1 MVVRNSNM
9 SLKVTNVA
17 ETINQIVSY
26 IENAGGYMVDSTL
39 SNPEDAA
46 TGNITVR
53 APEESLDETLSYFRT
68 LSVKVVSE
76 NLTGRDV
83 TDQYQDIEERLRILE
98 QNKKRFEEIMVS
110 ATEISDIINIQQQI
124 FSVQNQIDSYKGQ
137 QQLLS
142 QTAKL
147 SKVTLYLATDEL

>member
-17 ETINQIVSY
+17 YTIYQIVSY
-26 IENAGGYMVDSTL
+26 VENAGGYMVDSTL
-39 SNPEDAA
+39 SNPEDAT

-98 QNKKRFEEIMVS
+98 GNKRRFEEIMVS
-110 ATEISDIINIQQQI
+110 AGEISDILQIQKEVLVIQ
-124 FSVQNQIDSYKGQ
+124 SQIDSLKGQ

-147 SKVTLYLATDEL
+147 SKVTVYL